1 MRFETQFT
9 CQNDNALDIRFE
21 IELQIMANPLH
32 RSVLLD
38 HELLV
43 DGIVFHERKELTN
56 AVIHEVHENHLSHL
70 RSIGDK
76 KYTINQVII
85 EGVVKEETTDTN
97 LNDEEIEAFKEEWE
111 EKWRPSIG
119 EGSTGIMTTFF
130 KKLDK
135 FLRRRDY

>member
-1 MRFETQFT
+1 
-9 CQNDNALDIRFE
+9 
-21 IELQIMANPLH
+21 MANPLH

-56 AVIHEVHENHLSHL
+56 SFNEDHIYESHLSHL

-76 KYTINQVII
+76 KYTIKQLII
-85 EGVVKEETTDTN
+85 EGDVKEETTDTN

-111 EKWRPSIG
+111 KKWRPSIG

-130 KKLDK
+130 RKLDK